1 MFAEGSYDQHLKIVG
16 SVPFYWHENSARMYF
31 REEEICNDSS
41 FSHSQARS
49 QVQFH
54 DDKT

>member
-1 MFAEGSYDQHLKIVG
+1 MMFAEGSYDQHLKIVG

-49 QVQFH
+49 
-54 DDKT
+54 